1 MEVLNMKKK
10 MGRPSEGRTIKVC
23 VLFTA
28 EEKALL
34 DKVSELTGLTYSKI
48 ILRSFGTYAAQVL
61 AKEENK

>member
-1 MEVLNMKKK
+1 MQKK
-10 MGRPSEGRTIKVC
+10 MGRPSEGRTIKVS

-34 DKVSELTGLTYSKI
+34 DKVSEKTGMTYSKI

-61 AKEENK
+61 AKED

>member
-1 MEVLNMKKK
+1 MQKK
-10 MGRPSEGRTIKVC
+10 MGRPSEGRTIKVS

-34 DKVSELTGLTYSKI
+34 DKVSEKTGMTYSKI

-61 AKEENK
+61 TKEENKRHEI

>member
-1 MEVLNMKKK
+1 MQKK
-10 MGRPSEGRTIKVC
+10 MGRPSEGRTIKVS

-34 DKVSELTGLTYSKI
+34 DKVSDLTGLTYSKI

-61 AKEENK
+61 AKED

>member
-1 MEVLNMKKK
+1 MKKK

-23 VLFTA
+23 VLVTA

-61 AKEENK
+61 TKEENNNG

>member
-34 DKVSELTGLTYSKI
+34 DKVSEITGLTYSKI